1 MGINMNLDYTSLFSS
16 LPSSSSSST
25 TSSSPLS
32 LNLADY
38 ASIQNGSYQ
47 KLTKAYY
54 AKSDAKESSSSAESA
69 KTTNTILS
77 DSDSLKESAD
87 ALIKKGSDSIFAKKD
102 VTTTSKDGT
111 KSTTYGYDMSSIYKA
126 VSTFVD
132 DYNSMLDSSAKSS
145 DNGVLR
151 QAANMTSS
159 TSAQSKLLADAGITI
174 GSDNKLSIDEESFKN
189 ADMNTV
195 KTLFNDANSL
205 AYNVSARASQMN
217 YYAER
222 QLSANST
229 YTSSGSFS
237 GAGSAGSLYDSYL

>member
-1 MGINMNLDYTSLFSS
+1 MNLDYSTLFSS
-16 LPSSSSSST
+16 LSSSSSKSA
-25 TSSSPLS
+25 SSSSSLS

-38 ASIQNGSYQ
+38 ASIKNGSYQ

-54 AKSDAKESSSSAESA
+54 AKADAKESSSSSTESA
-69 KTTNTILS
+69 KTTNAILS

-87 ALIKKGSDSIFAKKD
+87 ALIKKGSDSLFAKKD
-102 VTTTSKDGT
+102 ITTTSKDGV
-111 KSTTYGYDMSSIYKA
+111 KSTSYGYDTSSIYKA

-151 QAANMTSS
+151 QASNMTSS
-159 TSAQSKLLADAGITI
+159 TLAQSKLLADVGITI
-174 GSDNKLSIDEESFKN
+174 GSDNKLSIDEEKFKS

-205 AYNVSARASQMN
+205 AYNVSARASQIN

-229 YTSSGSFS
+229 YTASGSFS
-237 GAGSAGSLYDSYL
+237 GSGSSGSLYDSYL